1 MLADQEIPLNMGM
14 EPSVEFLSF
23 TGSDRP
29 GNRVRSPDTL
39 DSKHAK
45 DKQKEYFH

>member
-1 MLADQEIPLNMGM
+1 MLADQEILGM
-14 EPSVEFLSF
+14 EPSVEFLSL

-29 GNRVRSPDTL
+29 GNRLPDTL